1 MPHRSPEAVLPHL
14 RRLVRSWTAGD
25 LTDGQLLER
34 FRSRR
39 DPEAFAAL
47 VRRHGPMVLGVC
59 RRVLNNA
66 HDAEDAF
73 QATFLV
79 LVRKARSIAKQEAV
93 GSWLYGVAYRVA
105 HKARAEAARR
115 CRHERRVATLAARP
129 SEGEEAGE
137 GLRLFLDAE
146 VSRLPEKYRQPIV
159 LCYFEG
165 RTYAEAARLLGWPAG
180 TVAARLARA
189 RKVLRSRLARRGL
202 ALTSG
207 AVATGWTEGAASASV
222 LSLLVNAT
230 VQAALQLAAGRGAA
244 GVPTH
249 VVALTEGVIQAMLL
263 QKLKALA
270 GVVLAVVLL
279 CGGAGALYRLGGP
292 PPAAAADRPI
302 PASEDIGTPQAPVA
316 DVRGQAPA
324 EAEKAQARPLAPP
337 IAPGANR
344 APQPTR
350 VGLIN
355 MTQVFKASKRFQA
368 VQAEVRTRTKQLQE
382 EQETLKAKLQK
393 YQADSS
399 NPGATAQRREQAAR
413 RQRELQRQIED
424 ERQDAQRELGK
435 LTGEA
440 FTRMYREVEDAAN
453 RIAKAYGLDLV
464 MFYTDAVTEADF
476 YNPANLQRK
485 LTQPGVLMPLVVA
498 PGMDITD
505 TVVEALNRRAAA
517 PEGGR
522 R

>member
-1 MPHRSPEAVLPHL
+1 MPNRSPEAVLPHL

-47 VRRHGPMVLGVC
+47 VRRHGAMVLGVC

-105 HKARAEAARR
+105 HKARAGAVRR
-115 CRHERRVATLAARP
+115 CRHERQAATLAARS

-137 GLRLFLDAE
+137 GLRLVLDAE

-189 RKVLRSRLARRGL
+189 RKVLRNRLARRGL

-207 AVATGWTEGAASASV
+207 AAAAWWTEGEASASV
-222 LSLLVNAT
+222 LPLLTDAT
-230 VQAALQLAAGRGAA
+230 VQAALQLAAGRGAV
-244 GVPTH
+244 GVSTH
-249 VVALTEGVIQAMLL
+249 VVALTEGVIRAMLL
-263 QKLKALA
+263 QKLKTLA
-270 GVVLAVVLL
+270 GVMLAVILL
-279 CGGAGALYRLGGP
+279 CGGAGALYRFGGP
-292 PPAAAADRPI
+292 APAAAADGPI
-302 PASEDIGTPQAPVA
+302 PAAEDIGKPQAPVA
-316 DVRGQAPA
+316 DVLGQAPA
-324 EAEKAQARPLAPP
+324 EGEKAQVRPLAP
-337 IAPGANR
+337 PGANR

-355 MTQVFKASKRFQA
+355 MTQVFKASKKFQA
-368 VQAEVRTRTKQLQE
+368 SRAALGTRT
-382 EQETLKAKLQK
+382 EQMGKKLEALKAKLQK
-393 YQADSS
+393 YQAEASE
-399 NPGATAQRREQAAR
+399 PGATAQRREQAAR

-424 ERQDAQRELGK
+424 ETEEAKQELGK
-435 LTGEA
+435 LRGEA
-440 FTRMYREVEDAAN
+440 FAQMYREVEDAAN

-485 LTQPGVLMPLVVA
+485 MTQPGVLVPLVVA

-505 TVVEALNRRAAA
+505 TVVDMLNRRAAA